1 MYNDNFNIFVSCRL
15 HIILK
20 ILCHVHICVMSDSQI
35 QKKKIFFFVVFNGN
49 STFCVMSYAQI
60 QIKNEN
66 KTLVMTIFAPCQS
79 LPIRKKCSSC
89 ISKIKFF
96 VPLRIKIFT
105 KNACHDHILVMS
117 NSQIPQKRQPSTMEI
132 QHFQVISV
140 SLNS

>member
-1 MYNDNFNIFVSCRL
+1 MFNGYFNTFVSCQIHKSLKSFVMTIFVSCQT
-15 HIILK
+15 HK
-20 ILCHVHICVMSDSQI
+20 F
-35 QKKKIFFFVVFNGN
+35 QKKMSSCIMEIQHFR
-49 STFCVMSYAQI
+49 VMSYAQI
-60 QIKNEN
+60 KIKNEN

-96 VPLRIKIFT
+96 VPLWIKIFT